1 MLVGG
6 HDVKQLQMTS
16 LRHAMASVPQ
26 DMVLFNDTIYYNIAY
41 GNLDATREAVESA
54 ARAAQV
60 SLWCY
65 SCSAHLGCFGRLSSH
80 MFQAVSKDALLLC
93 SNF

>member
-6 HDVKQLQMTS
+6 HDVRQLQKAS

-41 GNLDATREAVESA
+41 GNLEAPREAVEAA

-60 SLWCY
+60 GRVSQLQSAPVHA
-65 SCSAHLGCFGRLSSH
+65 SCCT
-80 MFQAVSKDALLLC
+80 VSP
-93 SNF
+93 